1 MTPRIEANAALVL
14 IPHRPLDRGQTPS
27 TGGPPALLPQGPDG
41 RRAKPGQPMPT
52 DATRAPQPTTRV
64 EYHQD
69 RTVLKVHDNRGTL
82 IYQIPS
88 AGALL
93 LIEQSE
99 TADPVLSVRS

>member
-1 MTPRIEANAALVL
+1 MTPRIETIAASFL
-14 IPHRPLDRGQTPS
+14 IPPRPLDHGQPPRTDGPTALPS
-27 TGGPPALLPQGPDG
+27 HGTEGRRTPDG
-41 RRAKPGQPMPT
+41 QPLPT

-69 RTVLKVHDNRGTL
+69 RSVLKVHDNRGTL

-93 LIEQSE
+93 LIEQAE
-99 TADPVLSVRS
+99 TADPVLSVRA